1 MAKII
6 ASILGPY
13 FLLSLLGTVISFT
26 PSHLAGS
33 AITSRNGQQISSDET
48 DATIFAF
55 QTTRCSRR
63 QRHSRLFSSS
73 TKKESTAPRTR
84 VPYQKVVRPAPDLPD
99 ALFLGYLVEY
109 LQDHFDLPPRMPMVY
124 KKSLPPDDDD
134 DDDTPRKANRYIV
147 SFDSS
152 MSPSAEAT
160 RMNIEVVGI
169 YTDESSDDKASSSS
183 PAVPSMAM
191 VVVHKDASSEA
202 ASKKLPPM
210 LQNLFADSEKRILK
224 ALDRGLEDFVAGKV
238 KFTSARPD
246 PQTEEAQSAQEAM
259 LAEIMDESDEMN
271 ESKAGRSLPNDVV
284 DADIVVKTDKKEEQA
299 RAKKDDASLSARREA
314 AMKSMNQKTAADG
327 MKVEEEIQGKG
338 LDFAVQA
345 AKRAAAKRQTNKE
358 DFAVAA
364 AAKKV
369 AASSKRSKTTEPE
382 AVDTTVSSDD
392 IDPMSIDT
400 SSIRPPMLDE
410 DPNVPRAFRQTISSP
425 KARLEK
431 KSTKGSKTEEV
442 RSKTSETSERDAKI
456 DSVVNSVNERKRS
469 KGGDVP
475 ASERGPFNTV
485 DQGTMDDEIT
495 KATQEALDELEGE
508 DMTPEELLANVMNY
522 GDEQKKEKSE
532 GGGFVSGAFEKA
544 KEILVEQKMRR
555 DERTRKNVIDKV
567 TAEMKGL
574 APDIADPPMPGVQE
588 LSQEEELRRMFE
600 AGERIADGR
609 ITTKTSSDV
618 AAAMET
624 EAANAEVDSVI
635 AKEKSIS
642 GHARILDDEL
652 AELEIRINKS
662 PGEEF
667 DGPGKNPMFDIF
679 SGPEVYNPNVDPET
693 AVNWP
698 GAQPGTK
705 VIRLPKELD
714 EAVRQAVFAAEVL
727 ASLKESE
734 SDGMSVK
741 RYHVGEREL
750 TQQQV
755 DNLRTVVAEA
765 ADIGIIPDPLMVMSE
780 RSRLQMLLDEL
791 WHQPEE
797 RIRDITTSYKDILLS
812 DNFVSLIK
820 ERLTQMADRD
830 IEALRQDDDS
840 LESAH
845 TRERELLGQLVV
857 YAQLL
862 LKEAKALGAELEA
875 QQLEVIRSICK
886 VAMDPSHQTEEDTA
900 LALTDVVRDMRP
912 LLDEAFV
919 AYLKYAVAEEEGR
932 LARAGVL
939 DDPEHNQWLFVLK
952 VVQQG
957 VYAEI
962 AVGISR
968 YIDHIWYVLRM
979 ETVAERRMLLSKL
992 IDAMPTL
999 DVRPFVQVVENI
1011 AGSLGESAEGEFSDY
1026 VALGEMTNKVLQLH
1040 RDVKELLPPERIDV
1054 MSRDADEWVA
1064 DRKKRMLEMRKLTK
1078 QRLKAA
1084 SATEH
1089 LDGEIEDLGRRGEM
1103 ERIE

>member
-1 MAKII
+1 
-6 ASILGPY
+6 
-13 FLLSLLGTVISFT
+13 
-26 PSHLAGS
+26 
-33 AITSRNGQQISSDET
+33 
-48 DATIFAF
+48 
-55 QTTRCSRR
+55 
-63 QRHSRLFSSS
+63 
-73 TKKESTAPRTR
+73 
-84 VPYQKVVRPAPDLPD
+84 
-99 ALFLGYLVEY
+99 
-109 LQDHFDLPPRMPMVY
+109 MVY

-134 DDDTPRKANRYIV
+134 DNDTPRKANRFIV

-152 MSPSAEAT
+152 MSPSSEAT

-169 YTDESSDDKASSSS
+169 YTDESCDDKASSSS
-183 PAVPSMAM
+183 SAVPSMAM
-191 VVVHKDASSEA
+191 VVVHKDPSSDV

-238 KFTSARPD
+238 KFTSTRPD

-259 LAEIMDESDEMN
+259 LAEIMEDNDDMN
-271 ESKAGRSLPNDVV
+271 DSNAGRSLPNDVM
-284 DADIVVKTDKKEEQA
+284 DADIVLKTDEKEEQQA
-299 RAKKDDASLSARREA
+299 RAKKEAKREA
-314 AMKSMNQKTAADG
+314 VLKSMNQDTATDEV
-327 MKVEEEIQGKG
+327 KVEQDMQGKG

-345 AKRAAAKRQTNKE
+345 AKRAAAKRQTKNE

-369 AASSKRSKTTEPE
+369 ASSSNRSKTTELE
-382 AVDTTVSSDD
+382 AVDEITPSKE
-392 IDPMSIDT
+392 IDPMSIDL
-400 SSIRPPMLDE
+400 SSIRPPMLDQ
-410 DPNVPRAFRQTISSP
+410 DPKVPRAFMKTISTP

-431 KSTKGSKTEEV
+431 KNTKGSKTEEST
-442 RSKTSETSERDAKI
+442 RKTSVSTESSERDAKI
-456 DSVVNSVNERKRS
+456 DSVINSVNERKQTKS
-469 KGGDVP
+469 ADVP
-475 ASERGPFNTV
+475 ANETGPSNKV
-485 DQGTMDDEIT
+485 DLVAMDDEVT

-508 DMTPEELLANVMNY
+508 EMTPEELLANVLKY
-522 GDEQKKEKSE
+522 GDEEEKKSSE

-555 DERTRKNVIDKV
+555 DKRMQKSVIDKV

-574 APDIADPPMPGVQE
+574 APDITDTPIAGVQE

-609 ITTKTSSDV
+609 ITMKTSSDI
-618 AAAMET
+618 ATSMET

-727 ASLKESE
+727 ASLRESE
-734 SDGMSVK
+734 SASDSDGMSVK
-741 RYHVGEREL
+741 QYHVGEREL
-750 TQQQV
+750 NQQQV

-791 WHQPEE
+791 WHQPAE

-812 DNFVSLIK
+812 DNFVSLVK
-820 ERLTQMADRD
+820 ERLTNMADRD
-830 IEALRQDDDS
+830 LEALRQDDDS

-845 TRERELLGQLVV
+845 SRERELLGQLVV

-886 VAMDPSHQTEEDTA
+886 VAMDPSHKTEEDTA

-919 AYLKYAVAEEEGR
+919 AYLKYAVAEEEGC

-992 IDAMPTL
+992 IDEMPTL
-999 DVRPFVQVVENI
+999 DVRAFVQVVENI
-1011 AGSLGESAEGEFSDY
+1011 AGSLGDSAEGDFSEY
-1026 VALGEMTNKVLQLH
+1026 TALGEMTNKILQLH
-1040 RDVKELLPPERIDV
+1040 RDVKELLPPKRIAL

-1064 DRKKRMLEMRKLTK
+1064 DRKKRMLEQRKLTK

-1089 LDGEIEDLGRRGEM
+1089 LDGEIKDLGRRYGEV
-1103 ERIE
+1103 ERFE

>member
-1 MAKII
+1 
-6 ASILGPY
+6 
-13 FLLSLLGTVISFT
+13 
-26 PSHLAGS
+26 
-33 AITSRNGQQISSDET
+33 
-48 DATIFAF
+48 
-55 QTTRCSRR
+55 
-63 QRHSRLFSSS
+63 
-73 TKKESTAPRTR
+73 
-84 VPYQKVVRPAPDLPD
+84 
-99 ALFLGYLVEY
+99 
-109 LQDHFDLPPRMPMVY
+109 MVY

-134 DDDTPRKANRYIV
+134 DDDTPRMANRYIV

-152 MSPSAEAT
+152 MSPFAEAT

-169 YTDESSDDKASSSS
+169 YTDESSDDNASSSS
-183 PAVPSMAM
+183 PAAPSMAM

-259 LAEIMDESDEMN
+259 LAEIMDDNDDMN
-271 ESKAGRSLPNDVV
+271 KSQAGRSLPNDVM

-314 AMKSMNQKTAADG
+314 ALKSMNQNTAADEV
-327 MKVEEEIQGKG
+327 KVEEEIQGKG

-345 AKRAAAKRQTNKE
+345 AKRAAAKRQANKE

-369 AASSKRSKTTEPE
+369 VASSKRSKTTELE
-382 AVDTTVSSDD
+382 TVDTKAPSED
-392 IDPMSIDT
+392 IDPMSIDL

-410 DPNVPRAFRQTISSP
+410 DPNVARAFRQTISSP
-425 KARLEK
+425 KARLGK
-431 KSTKGSKTEEV
+431 KSTKGSKTEEAT
-442 RSKTSETSERDAKI
+442 SKESASTDSLERDAKI
-456 DSVVNSVNERKRS
+456 DSVINSVNERKQS
-469 KGGDVP
+469 KSADVTV
-475 ASERGPFNTV
+475 SDTGPLNTV

-508 DMTPEELLANVMNY
+508 DMTPEELLANVMKY

-574 APDIADPPMPGVQE
+574 APDIADPPMPGVQA

-609 ITTKTSSDV
+609 ITMKSSSDI

-635 AKEKSIS
+635 AKEKSVS
-642 GHARILDDEL
+642 GYARVLDDEL

-734 SDGMSVK
+734 STGDSDGTPVK
-741 RYHVGEREL
+741 QYYVGEREL
-750 TQQQV
+750 TKQQV
-755 DNLRTVVAEA
+755 DNLRTVVTEA
-765 ADIGIIPDPLMVMSE
+765 ADIGIIPDPLTVMSE

-812 DNFVSLIK
+812 DNFVSLVK
-820 ERLTQMADRD
+820 ERLTMMADRD
-830 IEALRQDDDS
+830 LEALRQDDDS

-845 TRERELLGQLVV
+845 ARERELLGQLVV

-886 VAMDPSHQTEEDTA
+886 VAMDPSHKTEEETA

-912 LLDEAFV
+912 LFDEAFV

-1011 AGSLGESAEGEFSDY
+1011 AGSLGESAEGDFSDY